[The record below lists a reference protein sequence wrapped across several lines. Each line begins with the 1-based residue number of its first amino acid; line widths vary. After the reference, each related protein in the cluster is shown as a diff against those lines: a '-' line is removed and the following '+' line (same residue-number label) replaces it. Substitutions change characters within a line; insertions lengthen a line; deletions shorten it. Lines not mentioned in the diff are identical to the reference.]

1 MSEFTDFKAGLQ
13 NVSDYLDAK
22 HHISGTTAVGVD
34 AFNVVASAQ
43 YSFSLRELICSV
55 LGGHGF
61 KLPNFQISVFANL
74 NALLGLD
81 KIQSAIKSALS
92 GLADAFSSFMDNL
105 NIDSIL
111 GRLNSIINE
120 ALNVANLLNFCG
132 KAANP
137 IAIPNMIERA
147 FPSLLGRGD
156 SIVRQIATP
165 PNQLGTNS
173 IKYDVNGNVVF
184 NTEAYIND
192 DGIFGEIARNY
203 FKLSTGT
210 LSNSEIDSFVFKI
223 NNITSELDE
232 LVKEENNISGAY
244 DFGGSDFLSGD
255 TTEGSGITFS
265 DVESSTDL
273 GVLHNPKSGNM
284 SSNTRI
290 ASSLRSVY
298 SQLGG
303 YPVQYKDQTTGEI
316 VEYNNIFELFVSPAV
331 LELLRQYEDDEST
344 VTTQIPVYDYC
355 GNIIGYRT
363 NVEQGNPNQ
372 SSNGVEPSSATN
384 FVGDPNN
391 YDPNDPETQL
401 IYPST
406 NPQNIQPSSIIAE
419 SISKTSNSVEEET
432 GFESDISDQSVSTS
446 NSATYRRN
454 FSGDVTFYQRE
465 IEYYEPTENII
476 INNRRRSRGNYI
488 EKHLA
493 TVNQDTAITIDDH
506 ARRRKEYG
514 GFELAIE
521 HIDGV
526 ILFAN
531 TNIIWEG
538 GNEPSFT
545 TKNYHIIEFRNYGGN
560 DWFETQTDN
569 NYWLAKVVGSFP
581 IPD

>member
-1 MSEFTDFKAGLQ
+1 
-13 NVSDYLDAK
+13 
-22 HHISGTTAVGVD
+22 
-34 AFNVVASAQ
+34 
-43 YSFSLRELICSV
+43 
-55 LGGHGF
+55 
-61 KLPNFQISVFANL
+61 
-74 NALLGLD
+74 
-81 KIQSAIKSALS
+81 
-92 GLADAFSSFMDNL
+92 
-105 NIDSIL
+105 
-111 GRLNSIINE
+111 
-120 ALNVANLLNFCG
+120 
-132 KAANP
+132 
-137 IAIPNMIERA
+137 MIERA

-165 PNQLGTNS
+165 PNQLDTNS

-203 FKLSTGT
+203 FELSTGA
-210 LSNSEIDSFVFKI
+210 LSDAEIDSFVFKI

-244 DFGGSDFLSGD
+244 DFGGSDFLGSD
-255 TTEGSGITFS
+255 TTDSSSITFS

-284 SSNTRI
+284 SSNTGI

-316 VEYNNIFELFVSPAV
+316 VEYNNIFELFVSPEV

-372 SSNGVEPSSATN
+372 SSNGVEPNSATN

-391 YDPNDPETQL
+391 YDPNNPETQL

-419 SISKTSNSVEEET
+419 SISRTSNSVDEET
-432 GFESDISDQSVSTS
+432 GFESDISGQSAGTS

-454 FSGDVTFYQRE
+454 FSGDVTYYQRE
-465 IEYYEPTENII
+465 IEYYEPNENII
-476 INNRRRSRGNYI
+476 INNRRRSRGNYV

-493 TVNQDTAITIDDH
+493 TVNQDTVITIDDH
-506 ARRRKEYG
+506 DRRRKEYG

-526 ILFAN
+526 ILFTN
-531 TNIIWEG
+531 TNIIWED